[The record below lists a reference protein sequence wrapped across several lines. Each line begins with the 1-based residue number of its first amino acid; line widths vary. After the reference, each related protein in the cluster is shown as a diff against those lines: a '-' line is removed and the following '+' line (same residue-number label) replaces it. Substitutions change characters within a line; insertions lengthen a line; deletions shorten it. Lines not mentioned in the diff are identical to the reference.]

1 MQTGGDIALATR
13 GRAWEHAD
21 PIAYMSG
28 GWWGVAFACGVL
40 IAAAMVSLPTATQNA
55 EDIRAFYAANRQ
67 IIVVQQIVGVLAL
80 GPFLGLTLT
89 LARHARRRG
98 EGGERPIV
106 LAALVVAIA
115 ELASNVPPLLLA
127 STSDA
132 TPGSAHSLTL
142 IEDLSDAALFAS
154 IAFFSFATALNNS
167 SWVRIA
173 GLIVAA
179 LTLLRAFASPLGVSA
194 LDAVAPITF
203 VAYVLVLSIR
213 LITADRASRVMSTRV
228 TGHAVPKGARHDG

>member
-1 MQTGGDIALATR
+1 
-13 GRAWEHAD
+13 
-21 PIAYMSG
+21 MSG
-28 GWWGVAFACGVL
+28 GWWGVAFACGLLVG
-40 IAAAMVSLPTATQNA
+40 AAMVSLPTATQNA
-55 EDIRAFYAANRQ
+55 EEIKAFYAANRQ
-67 IIVVQQIVGVLAL
+67 IIVVQQIVGALAL
-80 GPFLGLTLT
+80 AAFLGLTLT
-89 LARHARRRG
+89 LARHARVRG
-98 EGGERPIV
+98 GGGERPIV
-106 LAALVVAIA
+106 LAGIVLAVAEVA
-115 ELASNVPPLLLA
+115 TNVPPLLLA
-127 STSDA
+127 STSDP
-132 TPGSAHSLTL
+132 TLGSAHSLTL

-228 TGHAVPKGARHDG
+228 TGHAAPKGARHDS